1 MVHNL
6 CMDKNIKLNVFV
18 VGPAVI
24 LPESV
29 CSMDIL
35 GGIAFDAVRD
45 AVTNNK
51 DIIVVTQNNLDAD
64 MDNIQPSDL
73 HRVGTVCS
81 IKSFLQN
88 GKDKAKVSLAAI
100 SRAVIKNFKLSS
112 TGVLTATAIE
122 VDHSAEIA
130 NVDYSLA
137 DKIKK
142 IFKEISTMDAKYM
155 TEARAGLGNHPSIV
169 CDVVAN
175 MVLKSSEHRFDILS
189 EMNLTARLEKL
200 YGHLQKELEIVI
212 LQKNISNKVKHNFD
226 KHQRDYFL
234 REQMRV
240 IGEELGD
247 DASEMAEL
255 NKKIDESGMPEDV
268 MTKAKKEVRRLEKL
282 NPMSPEL
289 TILRNYVENLVDMP
303 WEQSTEDTLDLKKAR
318 EILDAD
324 HYGMIDVKDRIIE
337 HLAVMQLNKKLD
349 GQILCFVGPPG
360 VGKTSIAESI
370 AKCLG
375 RKFIRVSLGGV
386 KDESEI
392 RGHRKTYIGAMPGKV
407 IAGMKKAGTVNPVFL
422 FDEID
427 KMSSDHKGDPASA
440 MLEVLDPVQNKQF
453 VDHYMEVPYDL
464 SRVLFICTANDE
476 SAIPWALADRL
487 EVINLSSY
495 MLVEKIKIAQ
505 QFLLPKSEVR
515 HGLVSGKIIVDDK
528 VLAFLIEHYTREA
541 GVREL
546 SRVVSNLCRKIALR
560 VVNGE
565 TKANDEVK
573 LTKNMILKLLGKEK
587 YSKDDLDKKSA
598 VGVVNGLSYT
608 SVGGD
613 ILKLEVVLTPALSE
627 KGGELKLTGNLGT
640 VMKESAQLALS
651 ITKSLA
657 SDYGIDMSA
666 FKSNDIHIHV
676 PGGAIPKD
684 GPSAGVAL
692 VVALVSAFSGRQ
704 VRGDCALTGEITLS
718 GRVLEIGGVRE
729 KVLSAYRYGIDNVI
743 MPTQNEKSLEKV
755 PAEVKDKLNFIFA
768 NNIRD
773 VLGSML
779 Q

>member
-18 VGPAVI
+18 VGTAVI

-29 CSMDIL
+29 CSMDIV
-35 GGIAFDAVRD
+35 GGVATKAVSE
-45 AVTNNK
+45 AVFANK
-51 DIIVVTQNNLDAD
+51 DIIVVTQKNLEAD
-64 MDNIQPSDL
+64 LDNIQPSDL
-73 HRVGTVCS
+73 HKIGTVCS
-81 IKSFLQN
+81 VKNFIQD
-88 GKDKAKVSLAAI
+88 GKNKAKISLAAI
-100 SRAVIKNFKLSS
+100 SRAVIKSFKLNSD
-112 TGVLTATAIE
+112 GVLSATAVEI
-122 VDHSAEIA
+122 DHS
-130 NVDYSLA
+130 VDVTGAHYNMA

-142 IFKEISTMDAKYM
+142 AFKEISTIDGRMM
-155 TEARAGLGNHPSIV
+155 TEARAGIGSHPSIM

-175 MVLKSSEHRFDILS
+175 MILKDPGHRFDILS
-189 EMNLTARLEKL
+189 EIDLGARLEKL
-200 YGHLQKELEIVI
+200 YGYLKKELEIAV
-212 LQKNISNKVKHNFD
+212 LQKNINNKVKINFD

-247 DASEMAEL
+247 DASEMSEL
-255 NKKIDESGMPEDV
+255 AKKIDESGMPSDV
-268 MTKAKKEVRRLEKL
+268 MEKAKKEVRRLEKL

-303 WEQSTEDTLDLKKAR
+303 WKQSTEDTLNLKKAR
-318 EILDAD
+318 EVLDAD

-407 IAGMKKAGTVNPVFL
+407 IAGMKKAGTINPVFL

-464 SRVLFICTANDE
+464 SQVLFICTANDE

-495 MLVEKIKIAQ
+495 MLVEKIKIAE
-505 QFLLPKSEVR
+505 QFLLPKSESR
-515 HGLVSGKIIVDDK
+515 HGLVPGKIVVDDK

-546 SRVVSNLCRKIALR
+546 SRVISNLCRKIALR

-565 TKANDEVK
+565 SKPSDEIK
-573 LTKNMILKLLGKEK
+573 LTKSMVLKLLGKEK
-587 YSKDDLDKKSA
+587 YSKDDLDKRAA

-613 ILKLEVVLTPALSE
+613 ILKLEVVLTPAISE

-657 SDYGIDMSA
+657 TDYGIDVSA
-666 FKSNDIHIHV
+666 FKTNDIHIHV

-692 VVALVSAFSGRQ
+692 VVALVSAFSGRE

-755 PAEVKDKLNFIFA
+755 PVEVKDKLNFIFA

-779 Q
+779 R